1 MRALA
6 LFLLAVSLCGTAV
19 QGAAA
24 KKLVV
29 FCVLPDEYRVLALQ
43 CMWRQTYRE
52 VHQLISTI
60 LLERQWNVKQ
70 FASGLCNPY
79 EVFALRK
86 YFKQKRE
93 KKLFGEAVTQ
103 TKACVG
109 YIIKNYLHRA
119 AAQE

>member
-19 QGAAA
+19 QGVAA

-29 FCVLPDEYRVLALQ
+29 FCVLPDEYRVLALH
-43 CMWRQTYRE
+43 CMWRQIYPE
-52 VHQLISTI
+52 VQQLISTI
-60 LLERQWNVKQ
+60 LLKSN
-70 FASGLCNPY
+70 GLLSNLLVGC
-79 EVFALRK
+79 AIRK
-86 YFKQKRE
+86 KRE